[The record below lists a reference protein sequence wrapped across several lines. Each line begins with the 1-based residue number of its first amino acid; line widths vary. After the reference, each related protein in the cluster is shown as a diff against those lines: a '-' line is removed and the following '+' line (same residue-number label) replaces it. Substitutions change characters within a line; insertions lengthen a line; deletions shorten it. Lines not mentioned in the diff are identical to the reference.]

1 MDILT
6 IAFLV
11 GVGVIAGIIAA
22 IVGGAAVVIY
32 PALIATG
39 VPPHLAAVSNLA
51 SVMPGTM
58 LAALSDRSQL
68 PPFDRAFVSLI
79 FASIIGAGIGAVCLV
94 LTPERVFAQ
103 IVPLLLGFATL
114 LFAYSERI
122 SRWLRKRA
130 EGRGHAIAFNVASL
144 KVVLPVSFYGGYF
157 GAGVGILMLGVF
169 SLATGGDYRS
179 ANVAKNF
186 VSSLNGLAATLVFA
200 TQGAVLWPQ
209 TLALAAGTIGGG
221 LVGAYVAR
229 IIPRNVIRVL
239 VIVVGATLTIAFAR
253 HARRHRAVWIGKRVD
268 GCEMVRAGNFL
279 VAGERCAP
287 PPAFGDCSALPQE
300 LVGFQGADDGIEAS
314 SGRNAPVQRRD
325 AARVRFVES
334 QVLVHGDLNQW
345 QKIEHAGNRICG
357 WHEIG
362 RRIGRKTLPVGRHHA
377 GGEVSTRRM
386 AVDENALPPLA
397 PEHQACR
404 AHLLDDVGDRHAG
417 AQIITGNCYRN
428 AEGIRAGRRLREH
441 RRLERAPVAAMNKH
455 RQRGLIVVPRRENI
469 DGPAY
474 RRAV

>member
-130 EGRGHAIAFNVASL
+130 EGRGHAIAFNV
-144 KVVLPVSFYGGYF
+144 GYF

-200 TQGAVLWPQ
+200 TQGVVLWPQ

-239 VIVVGATLTIAFAR
+239 VVVVGATLTIAFAR
-253 HARRHRAVWIGKRVD
+253 RYW
-268 GCEMVRAGNFL
+268 
-279 VAGERCAP
+279 
-287 PPAFGDCSALPQE
+287 FG
-300 LVGFQGADDGIEAS
+300 G
-314 SGRNAPVQRRD
+314 
-325 AARVRFVES
+325 
-334 QVLVHGDLNQW
+334 
-345 QKIEHAGNRICG
+345 
-357 WHEIG
+357 
-362 RRIGRKTLPVGRHHA
+362 
-377 GGEVSTRRM
+377 
-386 AVDENALPPLA
+386 
-397 PEHQACR
+397 
-404 AHLLDDVGDRHAG
+404 
-417 AQIITGNCYRN
+417 
-428 AEGIRAGRRLREH
+428 
-441 RRLERAPVAAMNKH
+441 
-455 RQRGLIVVPRRENI
+455 
-469 DGPAY
+469 
-474 RRAV
+474 